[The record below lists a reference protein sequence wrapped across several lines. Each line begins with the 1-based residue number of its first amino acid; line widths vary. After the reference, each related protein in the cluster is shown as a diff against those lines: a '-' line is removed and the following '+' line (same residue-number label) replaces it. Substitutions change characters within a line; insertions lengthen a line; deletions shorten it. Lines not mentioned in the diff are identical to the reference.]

1 RPAAEGR
8 GDQGP
13 LPRSQR
19 RQDRRRT
26 ERRGRLVPRRPLR
39 QPGRPRF
46 LHPEERQPLAPA
58 ARPEGGGQG
67 RVGNPG
73 AAPQRRRAR
82 AEGAGAARQ
91 GGVIARGYSAA
102 SASGSSSAASTKP
115 QSAAISPAA
124 AA

>member
-1 RPAAEGR
+1 
-8 GDQGP
+8 
-13 LPRSQR
+13 
-19 RQDRRRT
+19 
-26 ERRGRLVPRRPLR
+26 
-39 QPGRPRF
+39 GRPRF

-124 AA
+124 AASEVSSAERPVSSAVWKMIRVRRIEGATGAPM